1 MNGMN
6 GMVMVPVITPYG
18 TQLMPMA
25 MNQLMAMNNQTATQQ
40 PKKNS
45 VTAAQQ
51 HQAAQQQ
58 LQQLQLQQ
66 QLQVQAQ
73 LIQKQQNALL
83 GQTAGNNA
91 ANNNTIVNSIL
102 QQQAQLL
109 LNQQK
114 LDEVKKLAKAAKM
127 AAKSGS
133 KSGSSS
139 GASSVGSKGCLGTIG
154 DLRSKYRSGTSSGFS
169 SGSTDP
175 SDSDGSSGIS
185 NSRAHYKNN
194 FKLTKSMKNDSAQQH
209 PSSSSNLTSSS
220 GWSCDSG
227 DDGSAGNS
235 KFNIKLNE
243 QRSGSKA
250 AFLTKMVEVL
260 ESYFNDEGLKRN
272 QFLMKQIQSSPEGI
286 PLKKIASMRRV
297 KVLTRDLLTV
307 ASAVRRSTLLELSR
321 DGSLVKR
328 VTKPSCLEP
337 PKPIQTVLA
346 INLETDTPTV
356 ESITGLFSKYGELN
370 QIRIIRPTS
379 SLPTY
384 LKEFTMWVPDLGVNH
399 CAVIEFETQEQA
411 QAACREINMINRA
424 DGKLRV
430 ALLKPG
436 ARIRRTLYRK
446 YKEDEDNKPEEKKE
460 KSQKKQKT
468 SQLTLKV
475 FNSKLTQLDSGNGSD
490 GSAEVSHSSED
501 ELPRPTQNKTAARR
515 WGMSTTRD
523 LLQVVRQPTG
533 PDGSRGFAIK
543 RNIN

>member
-1 MNGMN
+1 M
-6 GMVMVPVITPYG
+6 T
-18 TQLMPMA
+18 
-25 MNQLMAMNNQTATQQ
+25 MNQILTQYGVGNNQPNLNGKTTNA
-40 PKKNS
+40 NM
-45 VTAAQQ
+45 
-51 HQAAQQQ
+51 AQQQ
-58 LQQLQLQQ
+58 LNQLQLQQ
-66 QLQVQAQ
+66 QLQVQAA
-73 LIQKQQNALL
+73 LLAKNQQNLVNFGL
-83 GQTAGNNA
+83 NQAGSKTNGNQ
-91 ANNNTIVNSIL
+91 IVNSIL
-102 QQQAQLL
+102 QQQAQLM

-114 LDEVKKLAKAAKM
+114 LDEVKKMAKATKM
-127 AAKSGS
+127 AVKSSAKSA
-133 KSGSSS
+133 KSSS
-139 GASSVGSKGCLGTIG
+139 SSVSKGSLGTIG

-185 NSRAHYKNN
+185 SSRYQNPYKSNGMQMNSIPV
-194 FKLTKSMKNDSAQQH
+194 QH
-209 PSSSSNLTSSS
+209 SSSNTSS

-227 DDGSAGNS
+227 DDGHHSGA
-235 KFNIKLNE
+235 KFNIKLTE

-250 AFLTKMVEVL
+250 AFLLKMVEVL

-272 QFLMKQIQSSPEGI
+272 QFLMKQLQSCPDGI

-321 DGSLVKR
+321 DGTLVKR
-328 VTKPSCLEP
+328 VVKPASLEP

-346 INLETDTPTV
+346 INLELENPTV
-356 ESITGLFSKYGELN
+356 ESVTTLFSKYGELT

-384 LKEFTMWVPDLGVNH
+384 LKEFTMWVPDLGVNT

-446 YKEDEDNKPEEKKE
+446 YKEGEEPTTNNQQPKPESKKE
-460 KSQKKQKT
+460 VLSKKKPQKSQIN
-468 SQLTLKV
+468 LKIY
-475 FNSKLTQLDSGNGSD
+475 NSKMMPLDSGNGSD
-490 GSAEVSHSSED
+490 GSAEISHSSED
-501 ELPRPTQNKTAARR
+501 EIKEKIKKPIQRR
-515 WGMSTTRD
+515 NWMTTSRD
-523 LLQVVRQPTG
+523 SLQVIRQPIG
-533 PDGSRGFAIK
+533 PDGSKGFSKQFRMK
-543 RNIN
+543 RSTK